1 VGGGEACALSETD
14 ALDLQVAEVDNNV
27 ETFNNMD
34 LAMATVNFSVP
45 DEVKEKFNRVFKGR
59 NKSQIIAELM
69 VRAVE
74 EEAIL
79 KKRAKAI
86 ESILSRRGRRP
97 PISITAFRKAREEGR
112 P

>member
-1 VGGGEACALSETD
+1 MF
-14 ALDLQVAEVDNNV
+14 NNV
-27 ETFNNMD
+27 D

-45 DEVKEKFNRVFKGR
+45 DEVKEKFNRVFKDR

-69 VRAVE
+69 VRAIQ

-79 KKRAKAI
+79 KQRAQAI
-86 ESILSRRGRRP
+86 ESILRRRGRRP
-97 PISITAFRKAREEGR
+97 PISIAAFRKAREEGR

>member
-1 VGGGEACALSETD
+1 VDT
-14 ALDLQVAEVDNNV
+14 LDLCTTGADNVV
-27 ETFNNMD
+27 ELLNNAD

-45 DEVKEKFNRVFKGR
+45 DEVKKKFNRVFEGR

-69 VRAVE
+69 VRAIE
-74 EEAIL
+74 EKAIL

-97 PISITAFRKAREEGR
+97 PISIAAFRKAREEGR